1 MRVFVSVGWP
11 HDQRTPRPPRAA
23 QELGGNAA
31 CVVEDFRDGE
41 LEAIVPKL
49 IFGAFYQSGQ
59 SCISVQRLLIREA
72 RAAAPPPADART
84 WAPRQRTRRCA
95 AGHCRPLAHAAA
107 LPDGR
112 VLVRL
117 YAAGACGYGGTCVFA
132 GALVCWVSL
141 LARGVGGVACLC

>member
-11 HDQRTPRPPRAA
+11 HDKRTPRPPRAA

-72 RAAAPPPADART
+72 RRRRRPAPCRCKDVGATAAHSAL
-84 WAPRQRTRRCA
+84 CS
-95 AGHCRPLAHAAA
+95 GA
-107 LPDGR
+107 LPI
-112 VLVRL
+112 
-117 YAAGACGYGGTCVFA
+117 AGARS
-132 GALVCWVSL
+132 SL
-141 LARGVGGVACLC
+141 A